1 MLFYLALTIMVLY
14 TIFFFYVDIRNYLN
28 KGGSFGEG
36 MINMQV
42 PTNVNELQQKGPVEL
57 EKLLDKRPNLKQAYE
72 LGKPDFMKGITSAM
86 PHLLSAYTKS
96 KPDLDQ
102 AQPHLESAYSKA
114 KGDITKAQ
122 PHLMSAYNKAQP
134 DLKNALDNSFNDFNE
149 AYQKSK
155 PHIGAEMVEVGS
167 GISQMGKQMGGQ
179 YQQVS
184 NNMPGVNSDV
194 PGASED
200 VMAPNKN
207 NQIPQ
212 ASQSSATPSEMQN
225 FSVNMLPNGL
235 ISKTGKGRCANGCL
249 APQYDSDRCSNEI
262 FKGKAYRNCP
272 WVSDG
277 SIDDTACKDCGSILI
292 PKNKY
297 GYARTRPGLF
307 NEKSLRVALEA
318 CKLDKASDNLDY
330 IQIGKDFMEDLSRIK
345 RFREPRFKESEYRE
359 LGRIVYKY
367 DMDKMNASLYKSDL
381 TRVLNGLLDSSMM
394 MPVNDRDAKYRRRRK
409 CGQSDKTSAKV
420 EQLKSMMGDLKY
432 QASID
437 SSIGEM
443 KSDNRLGG
451 SKSAYSKNYKPMDP
465 NKFPRPYD
473 AIWSGY

>member
-14 TIFFFYVDIRNYLN
+14 TIFFFYVDIKDYLN

-36 MINMQV
+36 MTNIQV
-42 PTNVNELQQKGPVEL
+42 PTNISELQQKGPAEL
-57 EKLLDKRPNLKQAYE
+57 EKLLNKRPNLKQALE
-72 LGKPDFMKGITSAM
+72 KGKPDFMKGITSAM

-102 AQPHLESAYSKA
+102 AQPHLESAYKKA
-114 KGDITKAQ
+114 KEDITKAQ
-122 PHLMSAYNKAQP
+122 PHLMNAYNKAQP

-155 PHIGAEMVEVGS
+155 PHLGAEMLEIGS
-167 GISQMGKQMGGQ
+167 GISQMGQQMVGQ
-179 YQQVS
+179 PQQQIY
-184 NNMPGVNSDV
+184 NNMPNENVDV

-200 VMAPNKN
+200 VMAPHKN

-212 ASQSSATPSEMQN
+212 ASQSAATPSEMQN

-235 ISKTGKGRCANGCL
+235 ISKPGKGTCPNGCL
-249 APQYDSDRCSNEI
+249 APQYDNDRCSNEI
-262 FKGKAYRNCP
+262 FKNKAYRNCP

-277 SIDDTACKDCGSILI
+277 SIDDSACKDCGSILI

-307 NEKSLRVALEA
+307 NEQSLRIALEA

-345 RFREPRFKESEYRE
+345 QFREPRFKESEYRE
-359 LGRIVYKY
+359 LG
-367 DMDKMNASLYKSDL
+367 
-381 TRVLNGLLDSSMM
+381 
-394 MPVNDRDAKYRRRRK
+394 
-409 CGQSDKTSAKV
+409 
-420 EQLKSMMGDLKY
+420 
-432 QASID
+432 
-437 SSIGEM
+437 SIG
-443 KSDNRLGG
+443 L
-451 SKSAYSKNYKPMDP
+451 
-465 NKFPRPYD
+465 
-473 AIWSGY
+473 